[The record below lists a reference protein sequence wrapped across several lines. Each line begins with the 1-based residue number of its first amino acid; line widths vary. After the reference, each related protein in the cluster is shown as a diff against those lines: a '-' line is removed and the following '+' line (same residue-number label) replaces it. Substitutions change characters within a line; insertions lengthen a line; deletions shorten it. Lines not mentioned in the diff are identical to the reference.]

1 MLYRLLKL
9 IIGLGIKLY
18 YRKIKVNNAHVL
30 EKSGPKI
37 IIANHP
43 NTLMDAWLLTQI
55 CKEPIFYMAKGTFFN
70 SPLKRL
76 ILNSLGLIPVNRAV
90 DSKISGVS
98 NEDSFSK
105 CYELLEKGK
114 SLVIF
119 PEGNSFQE
127 RMLRKLKSGT
137 ARIALETE
145 KRNDGKLG
153 LLIVPVGLIYLEA
166 SKFRSAVVAN
176 VGEPISP
183 LTYLEMFKSD
193 SLKAARKLTEEFKN
207 GLSQLLINSDSK
219 EQETLADQVIEL
231 LASPYKRGSSNEVE
245 DEIDEMK
252 TVYNRLNQL
261 YSTDIQ
267 LIERVKKLVWLINW
281 QTEKLEIN
289 AKFLDRNFRFSM
301 FFRQLLQSIIG
312 MIIGLPL
319 FLFGYIHNILPFRLT
334 DVLVPKIVSDV
345 EYYAPLAVL
354 IGLIVY
360 PLNYLMFGY
369 IVNVYIPLEWYWEL
383 VYLISMM
390 LGGLFAYY
398 YYHYYHHISL
408 KLNFIFS
415 MRNEIDA
422 VNSIKEKR
430 NELRS
435 IIYSEN

>member
-1 MLYRLLKL
+1 M
-9 IIGLGIKLY
+9 
-18 YRKIKVNNAHVL
+18 
-30 EKSGPKI
+30 
-37 IIANHP
+37 
-43 NTLMDAWLLTQI
+43 
-55 CKEPIFYMAKGTFFN
+55 
-70 SPLKRL
+70 

-90 DSKISGVS
+90 DTKISGVS

-289 AKFLDRNFRFSM
+289 AKFLDKPSPKLRKENRIKTIHSS
-301 FFRQLLQSIIG
+301 LSIEGNTLTEEQI
-312 MIIGLPL
+312 MIQKAARD
-319 FLFGYIHNILPFRLT
+319 F
-334 DVLVPKIVSDV
+334 
-345 EYYAPLAVL
+345 E
-354 IGLIVY
+354 
-360 PLNYLMFGY
+360 
-369 IVNVYIPLEWYWEL
+369 
-383 VYLISMM
+383 
-390 LGGLFAYY
+390 GGLASVQKDKKYG
-398 YYHYYHHISL
+398 
-408 KLNFIFS
+408 FIY
-415 MRNEIDA
+415 
-422 VNSIKEKR
+422 K
-430 NELRS
+430 
-435 IIYSEN
+435 SEE

>member
-1 MLYRLLKL
+1 
-9 IIGLGIKLY
+9 
-18 YRKIKVNNAHVL
+18 
-30 EKSGPKI
+30 
-37 IIANHP
+37 
-43 NTLMDAWLLTQI
+43 
-55 CKEPIFYMAKGTFFN
+55 
-70 SPLKRL
+70 
-76 ILNSLGLIPVNRAV
+76 
-90 DSKISGVS
+90 
-98 NEDSFSK
+98 
-105 CYELLEKGK
+105 
-114 SLVIF
+114 
-119 PEGNSFQE
+119 
-127 RMLRKLKSGT
+127 
-137 ARIALETE
+137 
-145 KRNDGKLG
+145 
-153 LLIVPVGLIYLEA
+153 
-166 SKFRSAVVAN
+166 
-176 VGEPISP
+176 
-183 LTYLEMFKSD
+183 
-193 SLKAARKLTEEFKN
+193 
-207 GLSQLLINSDSK
+207 
-219 EQETLADQVIEL
+219 
-231 LASPYKRGSSNEVE
+231 
-245 DEIDEMK
+245 
-252 TVYNRLNQL
+252 
-261 YSTDIQ
+261 
-267 LIERVKKLVWLINW
+267 
-281 QTEKLEIN
+281 
-289 AKFLDRNFRFSM
+289 M